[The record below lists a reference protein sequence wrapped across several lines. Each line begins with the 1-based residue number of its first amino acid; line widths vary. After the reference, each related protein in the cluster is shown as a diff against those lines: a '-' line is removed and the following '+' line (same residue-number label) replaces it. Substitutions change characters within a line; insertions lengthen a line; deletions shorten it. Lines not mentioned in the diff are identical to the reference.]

1 MANFVL
7 VQKNSWAL
15 NIKNNF
21 DVACKIV
28 EKYQNCDK
36 NLLIFPENFLIGYPF
51 GDVLEKFPKIVDDN
65 IKFLEKL
72 AQKTTQ
78 NKVIIGFIQRE
89 NENYYNSLA
98 ILANG
103 QIQKV
108 IKKSDLK
115 NNLILPTEENIIDI
129 DGIKIAVI
137 TAENGYNDKDF
148 SLNSTKFFSIKN
160 LVEKNKIDVLL
171 NCSASI
177 SRTNKEH
184 FKHEF
189 LSKIAQNTQLPLIY
203 VNTVGANEFLSFDGA
218 SRVFDKTGKIIA
230 RAKSFEEDIL
240 EFSFNVQNRIE
251 DLPTNSDKPILENKF
266 DLNYEND
273 LERTY
278 LSVVQSIKDYFQ
290 KTGFKRAV
298 LGLSGGL
305 DSTVNAVLLCDALGA
320 ENVCGVSMPSSITTS
335 ESKND
340 AVLLAQNLELNF
352 LEIPIKNMFEATNK
366 TFDTLF
372 RNVENNWKCRYNKSF
387 TSDNIQARSRATI
400 LWGIANE
407 FEACLPIATSDKSEL
422 YMGYATI
429 NGDMSGGFAPI
440 ADITKTKLFALAN
453 WINKNHKIKNVIPQS
468 IIDKRPGAE
477 LAINPETNK
486 PLLAEE
492 ALMPYEFMDEVIW
505 RIENFG
511 QTVEQMKS
519 EKFWYEIKENI
530 SAEQKQEWLNKFF
543 RRMSFAHFKWG
554 LLPLSPIIDWN
565 SINTGEYFQPI
576 ISSKIEY

>member
-1 MANFVL
+1 MTNFVL

-21 DVACKIV
+21 DVACEII
-28 EKYQNCDK
+28 EKYK
-36 NLLIFPENFLIGYPF
+36 NHDNTIIIFPENFLIGYPF
-51 GDVLEKFPKIVDDN
+51 GDTINKFPKIVDDN

-78 NKVIIGFIQRE
+78 NKVIIGFIQKD
-89 NENYYNSLA
+89 NEKLYNSLA
-98 ILANG
+98 ILSDG
-103 QIQKV
+103 KIEKI
-108 IKKSDLK
+108 IKKSDIK
-115 NNLILPTEENIIDI
+115 NNSILEPDIITI
-129 DGIKIAVI
+129 DNLKIGII
-137 TAENGYNDKDF
+137 TCELGYNDKNFDI
-148 SLNSTKFFSIKN
+148 NSEKIKN
-160 LVEKNKIDVLL
+160 IENFIETKNPDILL
-171 NCSASI
+171 NCAASI

-251 DLPTNSDKPILENKF
+251 DLPTNSDKSILENKF

-320 ENVCGVSMPSSITTS
+320 KNVCGVSMPSSITTS

-340 AVLLAQNLELNF
+340 AVLLAQNLGLNF

-429 NGDMSGGFAPI
+429 NGDMAGGFAPI